1 MNKIV
6 RPSVV
11 ALVALSGF
19 IVSCGDKNAQQQQA
33 PPPPVQVATYQVQ
46 RGEATYFDEYPATAA
61 PLKQVELRAMA
72 SGYVTGIYFEDGQQ
86 VKKGQRLY
94 QIDQQQYQAS
104 MDQAVAQLRVAEA
117 NERRAQRE
125 ADRYRALDKQEA
137 IAKQILDNA
146 LADLE
151 TAQMQVQSAKAAVD
165 QTRTGLNYSNIYAPF
180 AGTIGISQVR
190 MGALVTQNQTLL
202 NTLSTDSPMAVDFE
216 VNQKDIVRFT
226 NLMQRGNGKDSTFT
240 LSLPD
245 GSLYAYTGK
254 IDLIDRAV
262 NPQTGTIK
270 VRLVFPNPEGMLKV
284 GMTVNVRVKGGNNG
298 PTLLIPN
305 KAVMEQMGEYF
316 VYVVQ
321 GDSVV
326 QQLVQ
331 LGNQA
336 GDKIV
341 VREGIDENTVIVT
354 EGIQK
359 LRNGAKVSTSAP
371 VAGK

>member
-1 MNKIV
+1 MNNIV
-6 RPSVV
+6 RPTVL
-11 ALVALSGF
+11 ALAAFSGLM
-19 IVSCGDKNAQQQQA
+19 VSCGEKKAQQQA

-46 RGEATYFDEYPATAA
+46 RGEATYYDEYPATVA
-61 PLKQVELRAMA
+61 PLKLVELRAMA

-104 MDQAVAQLRVAEA
+104 VDQATAQLRVAEA

-125 ADRYRALDKQEA
+125 ADRYTALDKQEA
-137 IAKQILDNA
+137 IAKQVLDNA

-151 TAQMQVQSAKAAVD
+151 TAQMQVRAARAAVS
-165 QTRTGLNYSNIYAPF
+165 QSRTGLKYSDIHAPF

-202 NTLSTDSPMAVDFE
+202 NTLSTDNPMAVDFE
-216 VNQKDIVRFT
+216 VNQKEIVRFT
-226 NLMQRGNGKDSTFT
+226 YLMQRGNGKDSTFT
-240 LSLPD
+240 LSMPD
-245 GSLYAYTGK
+245 GSLYSQTGK

-284 GMTVNVRVKGGNNG
+284 GMTVNVRVKSNGNG
-298 PTLLIPN
+298 PMLLIPN
-305 KAVMEQMGEYF
+305 KAVVEQMGEYF

-326 QQLVQ
+326 QQLVH
-331 LGNQA
+331 LGNQVGA
-336 GDKIV
+336 NIV